1 MGATTLYDITVGD
14 QVPYVANLSDFSPER
29 KLAYKNSDPNL
40 LFEWDEDRCWEAL
53 QEPLQ
58 ILDRV
63 CPEASHWVRDR
74 YENGH
79 LIWEKEYSGCYA
91 KFHYV
96 DRDLTI
102 NRILFG
108 ENNGRVAS
116 ILAHE
121 FRHSRQNFSKF
132 FRATVACSIL
142 REPRPCIV
150 EDEAE
155 LFEAQ
160 VLLAIFN

>member
-1 MGATTLYDITVGD
+1 MYSPEYKLIYQSPHTHL
-14 QVPYVANLSDFSPER
+14 LSD
-29 KLAYKNSDPNL
+29 
-40 LFEWDEDRCWEAL
+40 WDEEKCWVAL

-74 YENGH
+74 YQTGH
-79 LIWEKEYSGCYA
+79 FIWEKENSGCYA

-102 NRILFG
+102 NRILFA
-108 ENNGRVAS
+108 ENNGTIAA

-121 FRHSRQNFSKF
+121 FRHSRQNFTKF

-142 REPRPCIV
+142 REPRASIV

-160 VLLAIFN
+160 VIIAIFE

>member
-1 MGATTLYDITVGD
+1 L
-14 QVPYVANLSDFSPER
+14 LS
-29 KLAYKNSDPNL
+29 
-40 LFEWDEDRCWEAL
+40 EWDEEKCWVAL

-74 YENGH
+74 YQLGH
-79 LIWEKEYSGCYA
+79 LIWEEEYSGCYA

-96 DRDLTI
+96 NRDLTI
-102 NRILFG
+102 NKILFA
-108 ENNGRVAS
+108 ENNGRIAS

-121 FRHSRQNFSKF
+121 FRHSRQNFTKF

-160 VLLAIFN
+160 VLIAIFG

>member
-1 MGATTLYDITVGD
+1 M
-14 QVPYVANLSDFSPER
+14 ANLGYLAPEKKIAQKSPH
-29 KLAYKNSDPNL
+29 LHL
-40 LFEWDEDRCWEAL
+40 LVEWDEEKCWEAL

-79 LIWEKEYSGCYA
+79 LIWEKEYSGAYA
-91 KFHYV
+91 KFHYI
-96 DRDLTI
+96 DRDLTV

-108 ENNGRVAS
+108 ENNGRIAS

-160 VLLAIFN
+160 VLLAIFD